1 MSQGGYSRPV
11 ALIGLVVLGVLGGMV
26 TLWKNRDIRNC

>member
-11 ALIGLVVLGVLGGMV
+11 ALISLFVLGMLGGLVKLR
-26 TLWKNRDIRNC
+26 KK